1 MGTLVAPDDLKSH
14 LTTSGTS
21 IERARGTYLF
31 RRGEPVT
38 GIFLITEGVVR
49 LGLDGNPAGFPSREV
64 GLGSVVGLPATLSDS
79 SYSLTAEVLE
89 DCRLTFLSR
98 QSLLELLRQKPE
110 LCFQVMSILTEELAQ
125 TRTALERV
133 RKASA

>member
-1 MGTLVAPDDLKSH
+1 MGTLLAPDDLKAH
-14 LTTSGTS
+14 LITTGTS

-31 RRGEPVT
+31 RRGEPVN
-38 GIFLITEGVVR
+38 GIFLIVEGAVR
-49 LGLDGNPAGFPSREV
+49 LGVDGNPPSFPWREV
-64 GLGSVVGLPATLSDS
+64 GVGSVVGLPATLSDT

-89 DCRLTFLSR
+89 DSCLIFLPR
-98 QSLLELLRQKPE
+98 QSLLDLLRQKPE
-110 LCFQVMSILTEELAQ
+110 LCFQVMSILTEELTQ

>member
-1 MGTLVAPDDLKSH
+1 MGTLVAPDDLKAH
-14 LTTSGTS
+14 LITTGRS

-38 GIFLITEGVVR
+38 GIFLIVEGVVR
-49 LGLDGNPAGFPSREV
+49 LGLDGNPASFPSREV

-79 SYSLTAEVLE
+79 SYSLTAEVVE

-98 QSLLELLRQKPE
+98 QNLLDLLRQKPE
-110 LCFQVMSILTEELAQ
+110 LCFQVMSILTEELTQ

>member
-1 MGTLVAPDDLKSH
+1 MGTLVAPDDLKAH
-14 LTTSGTS
+14 LITTGTS

-38 GIFLITEGVVR
+38 GIFLIIEGVVR

-79 SYSLTAEVLE
+79 NYSLTAEVLE

-98 QSLLELLRQKPE
+98 QSLLDLLRQKPE

>member
-1 MGTLVAPDDLKSH
+1 
-14 LTTSGTS
+14 
-21 IERARGTYLF
+21 
-31 RRGEPVT
+31 
-38 GIFLITEGVVR
+38 
-49 LGLDGNPAGFPSREV
+49 
-64 GLGSVVGLPATLSDS
+64 VVGLPATLSDS

-89 DCRLTFLSR
+89 DCRLIFLSR

>member
-1 MGTLVAPDDLKSH
+1 MGTLVAPDGLKAH
-14 LTTSGTS
+14 LITSGTS

-49 LGLDGNPAGFPSREV
+49 LGLDGNPASFPSREV

-79 SYSLTAEVLE
+79 SYSLTAEVVE

-98 QSLLELLRQKPE
+98 QSLLELLRKN
-110 LCFQVMSILTEELAQ
+110 LSCAFRS
-125 TRTALERV
+125 
-133 RKASA
+133 